1 LLDRAQPGTPL
12 YNNMKDNTL
21 LTYLES
27 AHDNLVQAAKIA
39 HLEHHKDA
47 EGLSKLIDQLEELFE
62 QFNS

>member
-1 LLDRAQPGTPL
+1 
-12 YNNMKDNTL
+12 MKDNTL